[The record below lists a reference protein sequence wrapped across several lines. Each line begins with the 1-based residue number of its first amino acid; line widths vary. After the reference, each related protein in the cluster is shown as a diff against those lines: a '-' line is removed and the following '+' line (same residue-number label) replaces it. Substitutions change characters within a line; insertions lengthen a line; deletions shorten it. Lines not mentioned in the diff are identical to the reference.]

1 MNGYCERS
9 EFDSVKE
16 GKRKMVYLR
25 RFILMLQF
33 LTAIPVK
40 VNIKA
45 EREDF
50 GKGLA
55 VAPVVGLVIG
65 ALLAGGNYF
74 LSFLFP
80 PGVTAVFTTA
90 LYIALTGGLH
100 LDGLGDTADG
110 LFSNR
115 PRERM
120 LEIMKDSRVGTNAVL
135 TVAIVLLLYISL
147 ITSFG
152 SNITIVLLLMP
163 VAGRIG
169 SLISSGTSRYAG
181 LSDGPGRWCV
191 ECCGRKD
198 IITGL
203 VIYFIIFTATAGV
216 YGLQSGLT
224 ATAIPL
230 VPILLLTAVIPPL
243 SAFLLARFL
252 GRKLGGVTGDIL
264 GAVCELNQI
273 IFLIAAFLLLK
284 MV

>member
-1 MNGYCERS
+1 MAYI
-9 EFDSVKE
+9 
-16 GKRKMVYLR
+16 R

-40 VNIKA
+40 VKVKA

-55 VAPVVGLVIG
+55 VAPIVGLVIG
-65 ALLAGGNYF
+65 ALLAGGNYL
-74 LSFLFP
+74 LSLLFP
-80 PGVTAVFTTA
+80 SGITAVSTVA
-90 LYIALTGGLH
+90 IYIALTGGLH

-135 TVAIVLLLYISL
+135 TVVIVLLLNITL
-147 ITSFG
+147 IASFG
-152 SNITIVLLLMP
+152 SRTTIVLLLMP

-169 SLISSGTSRYAG
+169 SLIGSGTSHYAG
-181 LSDGPGRWCV
+181 TSDGPGKWCV
-191 ECCGRKD
+191 ECCGRND
-198 IITGL
+198 IIIGL
-203 VIYFIIFTATAGV
+203 VIYFIIFAATAGI
-216 YGLQSGLT
+216 YSLQTSLT
-224 ATAIPL
+224 TAVVPL
-230 VPILLLTAVIPPL
+230 VPVFLMIAVIPPI

-264 GAVCELNQI
+264 GAVCELNQVV
-273 IFLIAAFLLLK
+273 FLIEVFLLLK
-284 MV
+284 LV

>member
-1 MNGYCERS
+1 MA
-9 EFDSVKE
+9 
-16 GKRKMVYLR
+16 YLR

-40 VNIKA
+40 FNIKA

-65 ALLAGGNYF
+65 GLLAGGNY
-74 LSFLFP
+74 LLGLLFP
-80 PGVTAVFTTA
+80 SSVTAILTVA
-90 LYIALTGGLH
+90 IYIALTGGLH

-135 TVAIVLLLYISL
+135 TVVIVLLLNISL
-147 ITSFG
+147 IASFG
-152 SNITIVLLLMP
+152 SQTTTVLLLMP

-169 SLISSGTSRYAG
+169 SLIGSGISRYAG
-181 LSDGPGRWCV
+181 TSDGPGRWCV
-191 ECCGRKD
+191 ECCEKND
-198 IITGL
+198 IIIGFVLYFFIFAAVAGINGL
-203 VIYFIIFTATAGV
+203 LNVSILSLLIF
-216 YGLQSGLT
+216 
-224 ATAIPL
+224 
-230 VPILLLTAVIPPL
+230 LLAAVIPPL
-243 SAFLLARFL
+243 SAFLLARYL

-264 GAVCELNQI
+264 GAVCELNQV
-273 IFLIAAFLLLK
+273 IFLIAMYLLLQL
-284 MV
+284 V